1 MEKSKTCSKVEKN
14 SKFPCTHP
22 PSSTISTLSPPTS
35 ALPYYFIE
43 NPRRTVISSQ
53 MFQYMQKGI
62 IILGL
67 AVIH

>member
-1 MEKSKTCSKVEKN
+1 MEKSKTCSKVEK
-14 SKFPCTHP
+14 TV
-22 PSSTISTLSPPTS
+22 SSYVPILHLQQYQLSPPTS
-35 ALPYYFIE
+35 APPYYFIE